1 MNATFELR
9 NANGN
14 ISIFTQDKLVEL
26 LKAGMLNPNLLVRP
40 MGDTTWTEIKDFQFQ
55 QGTSNNDQEKTYNY
69 DKTLNTATTGRP
81 SVSED
86 GTRVDQATYASAM
99 PLINEKHMAAE
110 PPLAAKQ
117 YAGSKLGLAVVFF
130 MAIAPFL
137 GLFIRAFLIGAN
149 APDYLTDSDFMDW
162 MSASMRNGDFW
173 YATLILN
180 LLFLAI
186 DFAQLKKHGVN
197 AKTAFGHFFFLV
209 PVYLYKRA
217 KYFGINQVALIAWVV
232 AFVVAQVAYR

>member
-14 ISIFTQDKLVEL
+14 ISIFTQDKLLEMIES
-26 LKAGMLNPNLLVRP
+26 GMLNPNLLVRYT
-40 MGDTTWTEIKDFQFQ
+40 GDTNWTEIKDFQFRQ
-55 QGTSNNDQEKTYNY
+55 
-69 DKTLNTATTGRP
+69 
-81 SVSED
+81 
-86 GTRVDQATYASAM
+86 DQASYAPAM

-110 PPLAAKQ
+110 PPVAAKQ
-117 YAGSKLGLAVVFF
+117 YADSKLGLAVVFF
-130 MAIAPFL
+130 MSMAPFF

-149 APDYLTDSDFMDW
+149 APDYLSDSDFMDW
-162 MSASMRNGDFW
+162 LSASMRNGDFW

-197 AKTAFGHFFFLV
+197 AKTTFGHFFFLV

-217 KYFGINQVALIAWVV
+217 KYFSINQVALIAWVV